1 MSMEC
6 SVQAAGFGGLPF
18 RRCRALG
25 APRGR
30 SAGRS
35 SVPLSPP
42 VASLPA
48 SGANLSPAV
57 AERSVPP
64 PSPARRALRK
74 SAVVVRLALA
84 GQRRSVRGGAA
95 AGFLSAAAVL
105 SFRPVG
111 ARLAASLLP
120 SAPNLAVKGTPCRRR
135 SSASRRLAR
144 RPLLLRWA
152 PQNGVSLLSHHAYST
167 AAHDFGLFSASSGS
181 TRSFSA
187 PNSNGLL
194 SRYSATGART
204 GQGFILPRA
213 GAPGIHAAFRGRA
226 GCCTRS
232 HLWPHFGSPGALN
245 E

>member
-18 RRCRALG
+18 RRCRSLG

-35 SVPLSPP
+35 SVPLSPS

-84 GQRRSVRGGAA
+84 GQRRSPRGGGAA
-95 AGFLSAAAVL
+95 AFLSAVVV
-105 SFRPVG
+105 FRCPPVG
-111 ARLAASLLP
+111 ARIAVSLLP
-120 SAPNLAVKGTPCRRR
+120 FAPNLAVNGTPCRRR

-144 RPLLLRWA
+144 RPLLLR
-152 PQNGVSLLSHHAYST
+152 
-167 AAHDFGLFSASSGS
+167 
-181 TRSFSA
+181 
-187 PNSNGLL
+187 
-194 SRYSATGART
+194 
-204 GQGFILPRA
+204 
-213 GAPGIHAAFRGRA
+213 
-226 GCCTRS
+226 
-232 HLWPHFGSPGALN
+232 
-245 E
+245 